1 MATSGIVNRLA
12 RTDPASLSTARFG
25 AAWSGATL
33 DVDRQFAIVR
43 KWLPLL
49 VVSVVLAGGVAY
61 LLANIQPRVYE
72 AKATIIVGQSLTG
85 VNPDYNQLLV
95 SQRLSATYATIA
107 TTEPILTKV
116 IQKLGLP
123 ITLKRLQPDVVAS
136 ASQDTA
142 VLSITA
148 RSGDPNTAAAI
159 ANAVATELIAA
170 SPAVEGQ
177 TTVLRSIDD
186 DIAAIR
192 EDIKAT
198 RAQIDSLGATI
209 DRKPAQE
216 TLFQTYQDRLVS
228 LRSTYATLLAF
239 SSNNGANILTVIQPA
254 IPPDAA
260 VGPRPL
266 LSALLAAMIV
276 FLVVSAI
283 AFIAEYLDDAVKD
296 PEQVDEVLGLPTLG
310 AVERMPGGEDRQAMY
325 RLAALLYPRSWVAE
339 TYRILRTNLEFA
351 SVDKRMRT
359 VLVASAVPSEGKTV
373 TAANLAVVMAQS
385 GRHVLLIDAD
395 LRKPGVHQIFNLPD
409 SHGLTDLLRSPAL
422 EPAALIHRTE
432 QEHLEVLI
440 AGPVPPNPAEILG
453 SQRMKALVATLAE
466 NYDLLIFDSPPL
478 EVFTD
483 AAVLSS
489 YLDGTILVV
498 EARRGR
504 RVKLR
509 NAREA
514 LAKANA
520 NVMGVVI
527 NGLAPKA
534 HADYGRYYSSAG
546 GTESGAKPVP
556 GVGVGSLVAGR
567 DAPPPNVK
575 SR

>member
-1 MATSGIVNRLA
+1 
-12 RTDPASLSTARFG
+12 
-25 AAWSGATL
+25 
-33 DVDRQFAIVR
+33 
-43 KWLPLL
+43 
-49 VVSVVLAGGVAY
+49 
-61 LLANIQPRVYE
+61 
-72 AKATIIVGQSLTG
+72 
-85 VNPDYNQLLV
+85 
-95 SQRLSATYATIA
+95 
-107 TTEPILTKV
+107 
-116 IQKLGLP
+116 
-123 ITLKRLQPDVVAS
+123 
-136 ASQDTA
+136 
-142 VLSITA
+142 
-148 RSGDPNTAAAI
+148 
-159 ANAVATELIAA
+159 
-170 SPAVEGQ
+170 
-177 TTVLRSIDD
+177 
-186 DIAAIR
+186 
-192 EDIKAT
+192 
-198 RAQIDSLGATI
+198 
-209 DRKPAQE
+209 
-216 TLFQTYQDRLVS
+216 
-228 LRSTYATLLAF
+228 
-239 SSNNGANILTVIQPA
+239 
-254 IPPDAA
+254 
-260 VGPRPL
+260 
-266 LSALLAAMIV
+266 
-276 FLVVSAI
+276 
-283 AFIAEYLDDAVKD
+283 
-296 PEQVDEVLGLPTLG
+296 
-310 AVERMPGGEDRQAMY
+310 MY

-395 LRKPGVHQIFNLPD
+395 LRKPGLHQIFNLPD

-422 EPAALIHRTE
+422 EPVAVIHETE
-432 QEHLEVLI
+432 QEHLEVLL

-534 HADYGRYYSSAG
+534 HSDYGRYYTLAG
-546 GTESGAKPVP
+546 GPEGRAKSAL
-556 GVGVGSLVAGR
+556 GVGVGSTVAGR
-567 DAPPPNVK
+567 DAPPPNIK